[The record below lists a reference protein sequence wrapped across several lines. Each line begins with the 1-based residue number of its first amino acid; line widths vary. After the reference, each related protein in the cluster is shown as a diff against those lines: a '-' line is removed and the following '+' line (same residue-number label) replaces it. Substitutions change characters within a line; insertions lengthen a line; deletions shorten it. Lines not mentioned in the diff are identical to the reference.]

1 MDQHIHANLNLIILI
16 TFQPYQFNNLIILIT
31 SQPYHFNNLSIKQ
44 YLKTNLLTKVTL
56 KWVDQHIHDNLNLI
70 ILITSRPYHFKN
82 LIILIT
88 SQPYHFNNLTIK
100 QQLKTNLLNLLTL
113 NFQKP
118 TAVPA
123 RTYIELL
130 FEWVDQQIHDES
142 IFPTDCEVEFPKN
155 FKEICMK
162 ILSRHSD
169 PKSIILFGY
178 SAIFRVTKS
187 IT

>member
-1 MDQHIHANLNLIILI
+1 M
-16 TFQPYQFNNLIILIT
+16 
-31 SQPYHFNNLSIKQ
+31 
-44 YLKTNLLTKVTL
+44 LKLKLLK
-56 KWVDQHIHDNLNLI
+56 
-70 ILITSRPYHFKN
+70 
-82 LIILIT
+82 
-88 SQPYHFNNLTIK
+88 LTICQPNNSNNFK
-100 QQLKTNLLNLLTL
+100 
-113 NFQKP
+113 FQKP

-169 PKSIILFGY
+169 QKSIISFRN
-178 SAIFRVTKS
+178 SEIFQSCKIENFKTLLNRKAKS
-187 IT
+187 KIIIKNCETSFKDQSIFFHLHHEPSMMSQGQTPWKDPRGGFTRIRGVLPSISHLERPLRPL